1 MYQWFMELEAAMSIA
16 KKAGQLALKYW
27 NHGII
32 AERKPD
38 ASPVTVA
45 DREAE
50 REIARALEEA
60 FPEDGLLGEE
70 GSAKDSRGG
79 RRWIIDPID
88 GTRDFLRGNRAWS
101 VLIGLEAEGEVV
113 AGVSYFPAMDEMFTA
128 ARGAGAYCNGERI
141 RASAISDPSQAVLSV
156 NGFNAFGKHGIS
168 TDGLFEW
175 MAQFWAVRSMGGCL
189 DAVMIARGQAD
200 LWIEISG
207 QPWDFAPLKVIAEE
221 AGARFFNFD
230 GGSSIYAGNCVMCA
244 PGMEKLAREFIASR

>member
-27 NHGII
+27 NQGII

-50 REIARALEEA
+50 RE
-60 FPEDGLLGEE
+60 
-70 GSAKDSRGG
+70 
-79 RRWIIDPID
+79 
-88 GTRDFLRGNRAWS
+88 
-101 VLIGLEAEGEVV
+101 
-113 AGVSYFPAMDEMFTA
+113 
-128 ARGAGAYCNGERI
+128 
-141 RASAISDPSQAVLSV
+141 
-156 NGFNAFGKHGIS
+156 
-168 TDGLFEW
+168 
-175 MAQFWAVRSMGGCL
+175 
-189 DAVMIARGQAD
+189 IARGQAD

>member
-1 MYQWFMELEAAMSIA
+1 
-16 KKAGQLALKYW
+16 
-27 NHGII
+27 
-32 AERKPD
+32 
-38 ASPVTVA
+38 
-45 DREAE
+45 E

-156 NGFNAFGKHGIS
+156 NGF
-168 TDGLFEW
+168 
-175 MAQFWAVRSMGGCL
+175 
-189 DAVMIARGQAD
+189 
-200 LWIEISG
+200 
-207 QPWDFAPLKVIAEE
+207 
-221 AGARFFNFD
+221 
-230 GGSSIYAGNCVMCA
+230 
-244 PGMEKLAREFIASR
+244 